1 MNIKN
6 SHAQS
11 TKHCL
16 YITYDGLLDPLGS
29 SQILPY
35 VLGLAEA
42 GYQFTILSFEKTD
55 RDPRLIQELSRQLQG
70 KNISWVFLPF
80 ARGRFQ
86 VMLRMLRGAKAVRR
100 IARREPFALAHMRT
114 IVPAVIYKLALVGRP
129 FIYDIRAFSGQWV
142 DGGRL
147 SGGSPAYRFL
157 AWLEDQLIRD
167 AAGLVVL
174 DRSGAN
180 YLRKAYKCL
189 PPVKVIPTSTDLSDP
204 SPGQVAI
211 KTQPS
216 AQVRFVFLG
225 GARYPYLP
233 VEALQFVQALLVQG
247 YDCSVDFINERDHA
261 FVEQA
266 CQRVGFPRERFRL
279 FSLSSEEVHA
289 RLPSYDCGLVFI
301 ADGPWIRMSS
311 PTKIGEYL
319 AAGLHV
325 VGLRGIAALDR
336 LAAQSSCVDV
346 LARHQ
351 QGCQLSSQQ
360 AGELVARIQA
370 HSRPAEA
377 RRLAQK
383 HYDRAKAIAEYVNLY
398 QQVLPGC

>member
-1 MNIKN
+1 MQFVMRENK
-6 SHAQS
+6 
-11 TKHCL
+11 KRCL
-16 YITYDGLLDPLGS
+16 YVTYDGLLDPLGR

-35 VLGLAEA
+35 VLGLTEA
-42 GYQFTILSFEKTD
+42 GYEFTILSFEKAD
-55 RDPRLIQELSRQLQG
+55 RDPRLILELSHQLQA
-70 KNISWVFLPF
+70 KNISWVWLPF
-80 ARGRFQ
+80 VRGRFQ
-86 VMLRMLRGAKAVRR
+86 GMFRMLRGAKAVRR
-100 IARREPFALAHMRT
+100 IAGREPFAVAHMRT
-114 IVPAVIYKLALVGRP
+114 IVPAVIYRLALVGRP

-147 SGGSPAYRFL
+147 SDGSLAYRFL

-174 DRSGAN
+174 DQSGAD
-180 YLRKAYKCL
+180 YLRKTYKSL
-189 PPVKVIPTSTDLSDP
+189 PLVKVIPTSADLSD
-204 SPGQVAI
+204 SLPGQVAT
-211 KTQPS
+211 KPQS
-216 AQVRFVFLG
+216 SVQLRFVFLG

-233 VEALQFVQALLVQG
+233 VEALQFVQALLAQCC
-247 YDCSVDFINERDHA
+247 DCSVDFINERDHA
-261 FVEQA
+261 FVEKA
-266 CQRVGFPRERFRL
+266 CQRVGFSRDRFRL

-346 LARHQ
+346 LARYEH
-351 QGCQLSSQQ
+351 GCQLSAQQ
-360 AGELVARIQA
+360 ARELVSRIKA
-370 HSRPAEA
+370 SKRPIEA
-377 RRLAQK
+377 RQLAEK
-383 HYDRAKAIAEYVNLY
+383 HYDRAKAVAEYIDLY
-398 QQVLPGC
+398 RQVLPGR

>member
-1 MNIKN
+1 M
-6 SHAQS
+6 SGEDRRR
-11 TKHCL
+11 CL
-16 YITYDGLLDPLGS
+16 YITYDGLLDPLGK

-35 VLGLAEA
+35 ILGLAEA

-55 RDPRLIQELSRQLQG
+55 RDPRLIQELSRQLQE

-86 VMLRMLRGAKAVRR
+86 GMLRMLRGAKAVRR

-157 AWLEDQLIRD
+157 AWLEDRLIRD

-174 DRSGAN
+174 DQSGAN
-180 YLRKAYKCL
+180 YLRKTYKRL
-189 PPVKVIPTSTDLSDP
+189 PPAKVIPTSTDLSEP
-204 SPGQVAI
+204 SSGQVAI

-233 VEALQFVQALLVQG
+233 VEALQFVQTLLVQG

-346 LARHQ
+346 LARYQ

-370 HSRPAEA
+370 PSRAAEA

-383 HYDRAKAIAEYVNLY
+383 HYDRAKAVAEYVDLY
-398 QQVLPGC
+398 QQLLPGR